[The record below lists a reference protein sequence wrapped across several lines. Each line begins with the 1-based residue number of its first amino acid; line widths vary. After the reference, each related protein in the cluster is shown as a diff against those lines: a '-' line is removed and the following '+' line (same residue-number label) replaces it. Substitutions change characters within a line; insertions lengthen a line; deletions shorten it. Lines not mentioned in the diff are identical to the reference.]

1 MDILMTSNNEHSC
14 SSSTAKHKF
23 METARKHSNYQDDET
38 ASSSS
43 SNSEGGF
50 TEDNEHQNT
59 IDKLS
64 FQKNKDIMVSLANEL
79 GGNVN
84 GHFDLSTTNPEF
96 LALLTKS
103 FVESKEIP
111 SATGQQQQQTPST
124 AILTASNGKTGV
136 INNNNIKNIDCL
148 MKSSSNNNNNNSSHQ
163 MVLGI
168 IGDDTSSNGSIE
180 GTENLESTD
189 CGNRSSPSD
198 DYHQNNNR
206 ESRGSSQQPDGS
218 ILQGNGLKQIV
229 NGTSPWM
236 RSAGRKKTHPVW
248 QFFKDLKDCGL
259 DENGVICLNCDWK
272 GDDKSP
278 NNLKTHLK
286 RCHEHDGIYEKFTQA
301 LAKVCFIYIKN

>member
-1 MDILMTSNNEHSC
+1 MDILLTSSNDHSC
-14 SSSTAKHKF
+14 SSSTSKHKF
-23 METARKHSNYQDDET
+23 MDTSRKHSNYQDDET

-50 TEDNEHQNT
+50 TEDGEHQNT
-59 IDKLS
+59 LEKLS
-64 FQKNKDIMVSLANEL
+64 FPKNKDIMVSLANEL

-103 FVESKEIP
+103 FVESKDI
-111 SATGQQQQQTPST
+111 STGTGQQPTT
-124 AILTASNGKTGV
+124 AILTANNGKTGA
-136 INNNNIKNIDCL
+136 NNNIKNIDCL
-148 MKSSSNNNNNNSSHQ
+148 MKPTSNNSNSHQ
-163 MVLGI
+163 IGI

-180 GTENLESTD
+180 GTENLETAD
-189 CGNRSSPSD
+189 GGKCSSPSD
-198 DYHQNNNR
+198 DYHQVSNR
-206 ESRGSSQQPDGS
+206 ESRGSSQQPDGTL
-218 ILQGNGLKQIV
+218 LQGNGLKQIV

-301 LAKVCFIYIKN
+301 LAKVRLFSKN